1 MGLSVAIAN
10 VYIDGFNLYYGSL
23 KKTSFKWL
31 DLLALCQRLLPNRSI
46 GRIRYFTARIKPLPH
61 DQQAPARQ
69 NDYLRALSTLPNLTI
84 HYGQFVSRSQTWP
97 VDPLTYPI
105 SGGLPQMAQVLRTE
119 EKRSDVNLAT
129 LLMLDCVDDAF
140 DEVLVIS
147 NDSDLALP
155 IDYAVKRF
163 NKTAGVIN
171 PQRYGKPSIELSKV
185 ATWAYKKINPS
196 VLSHSQFAS
205 VVKVGSSQV
214 TKPTSW

>member
-1 MGLSVAIAN
+1 
-10 VYIDGFNLYYGSL
+10 
-23 KKTSFKWL
+23 
-31 DLLALCQRLLPNRSI
+31 
-46 GRIRYFTARIKPLPH
+46 
-61 DQQAPARQ
+61 
-69 NDYLRALSTLPNLTI
+69 
-84 HYGQFVSRSQTWP
+84 
-97 VDPLTYPI
+97 
-105 SGGLPQMAQVLRTE
+105 MAQVLRTE

-140 DEVLVIS
+140 DEVVVIS

-185 ATWAYKKINPS
+185 ATWTYKKINPS

-205 VVKVGSSQV
+205 VVKVGSGQV
-214 TKPTSW
+214 AKPTSW

>member
-31 DLLALCQRLLPNRSI
+31 DLSALCQRLLPNRSI
-46 GRIRYFTARIKPLPH
+46 GRIRYFTARISPLPH

-105 SGGLPQMAQVLRTE
+105 PGGLPQMAQVLRTE

-129 LLMLDCVDDAF
+129 LLMLDCVDDVF
-140 DEVLVIS
+140 DEVVVIS
-147 NDSDLALP
+147 NDSDLVSP
-155 IDYAVKRF
+155 IHYAVRRF
-163 NKTAGVIN
+163 NKTAGIIN
-171 PQRYGKPSIELSKV
+171 PQRYGKPSRELSKV
-185 ATWAYKKINPS
+185 ATWTYKKINRS
-196 VLSHSQFAS
+196 VLSHSQFPS
-205 VVKVGSSQV
+205 VVKVGSGQV
-214 TKPTSW
+214 VKPASW